1 MSGTRSAAASEVV
14 RGRRAGVGDAL
25 DAIGAVLQGDVA
37 ETALGCAGNAHRWL
51 RSGDAAD
58 KRAEVTYE
66 ALVYPA
72 LGNAIGVIALD
83 DLAGQLGVSV
93 FGQGPWK
100 GVHVDH
106 QLELVPGLLLAGLGV
121 DDEDAVVLEH
131 E

>member
-1 MSGTRSAAASEVV
+1 MSGMRSTAASEVV
-14 RGRRAGVGDAL
+14 GGRSAGIGDAL
-25 DAIGAVLQGDVA
+25 DAIGAVFLRDVA
-37 ETALGCAGNAHRWL
+37 ETALLGAGNAHWWL

-58 KRAEVTYE
+58 KRAEITYE

-72 LGNAIGVIALD
+72 LGNAIGVIAVD
-83 DLAGQLGVSV
+83 DLAGQFGVSV

-131 E
+131 Q